1 MVHCFRPQASPT
13 LQSAW
18 CDFPRASTRYCSPP
32 PTRARSPTTPPPRL
46 LPEWD
51 LERAVTKNCPHRVAQ
66 ILRKDSAA
74 VHAPILD
81 DFGLEMP
88 LVKAARSGSL
98 RVVQLLLD
106 HGATVFGSGASLS
119 PLETLAMGFPT
130 PSQEEQKQTA
140 QQPDDAL
147 QLELARWS
155 SFEVGLST
163 EPLPPVWLAS
173 PSKTDTQPL
182 PDWLVDG
189 FEERQRLQAACCLLR
204 AGAQPELRSAQGK
217 TPEDLARAAGRPCLA
232 ELLRR
237 ADGLRCRKL
246 LQSMWGKRAFGPGV
260 AAPRAPNDLLDI
272 FDVPKECVSSFL
284 AVA

>member
-1 MVHCFRPQASPT
+1 MVHGFTPQASPT
-13 LQSAW
+13 LPLQSACC

-98 RVVQLLLD
+98 QVVQLLLD
-106 HGATVFGSGASLS
+106 HGARAVGSGASPS
-119 PLETLAMGFPT
+119 PLEALAMGFPT
-130 PSQEEQKQTA
+130 PSQEQQKKTS
-140 QQPDDAL
+140 DAL
-147 QLELARWS
+147 QLELARWC

-173 PSKTDTQPL
+173 LSKTDTQPL
-182 PDWLVDG
+182 P
-189 FEERQRLQAACCLLR
+189 ERQLLQAACCLLR
-204 AGAQPELRSAQGK
+204 AGAQPELRNAQGK
-217 TPEDLARAAGRPCLA
+217 TPEDLARAAGRPGLA

-246 LQSMWGKRAFGPGV
+246 LQSMWAKRALGPGE
-260 AAPRAPNDLLDI
+260 AASRAPNDLLDI
-272 FDVPKECVSSFL
+272 VDVPKECLSRFL
-284 AVA
+284 AMA